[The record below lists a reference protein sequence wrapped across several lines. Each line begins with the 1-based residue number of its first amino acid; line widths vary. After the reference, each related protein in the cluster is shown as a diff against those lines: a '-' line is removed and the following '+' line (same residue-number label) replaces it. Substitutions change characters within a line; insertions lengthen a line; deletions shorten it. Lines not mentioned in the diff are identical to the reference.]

1 MRFGGTP
8 TPDEGSNFLDGLLR
22 ITAAMPAGAED
33 VARLATINVTTTWN
47 GRSENLTGLPQR
59 LTIPLG
65 NLELDLA
72 ITASE
77 MRGFAQAALATCPR
91 G

>member
-1 MRFGGTP
+1 
-8 TPDEGSNFLDGLLR
+8 
-22 ITAAMPAGAED
+22 MPAGAED
-33 VARLATINVTTTWN
+33 VARLANVTVTAAWT
-47 GRSENLTGLPQR
+47 GRTENLTGLPQR
-59 LTIPLG
+59 LVLPMG

-77 MRGFAQAALATCPR
+77 MRGFAQASLATCPR

>member
-1 MRFGGTP
+1 
-8 TPDEGSNFLDGLLR
+8 
-22 ITAAMPAGAED
+22 MPAGTED
-33 VARLATINVTTTWN
+33 AARLANVTVTTTWN